1 MPSSAIRAFS
11 DPDAYFSRIRN
22 MLIEGL
28 VMQRG
33 QFRAK
38 STQIDLHRLLM
49 YRSDENLAHIIKVTP
64 EGRASN

>member
-1 MPSSAIRAFS
+1 MPSSVVRNFT

-38 STQIDLHRLLM
+38 STQIDLPDCLCIAPTRTWLT
-49 YRSDENLAHIIKVTP
+49 S
-64 EGRASN
+64 